1 MAPPGEGRAMSS
13 VAVSVRV
20 AWWVKWYLYGVAL
33 TCQITGMDFDET
45 KVRRYIRRGL
55 KVRVR

>member
-1 MAPPGEGRAMSS
+1 MANNTVVIR
-13 VAVSVRV
+13 VRV

-33 TCQITGMDFDET
+33 TCQFTGQDYD
-45 KVRRYIRRGL
+45 KAKARRYIRRGL

>member
-1 MAPPGEGRAMSS
+1 MANNTMAIR
-13 VAVSVRV
+13 VRV

-33 TCQITGMDFDET
+33 TCQITGMDYDEH

-55 KVRVR
+55 KVKAG